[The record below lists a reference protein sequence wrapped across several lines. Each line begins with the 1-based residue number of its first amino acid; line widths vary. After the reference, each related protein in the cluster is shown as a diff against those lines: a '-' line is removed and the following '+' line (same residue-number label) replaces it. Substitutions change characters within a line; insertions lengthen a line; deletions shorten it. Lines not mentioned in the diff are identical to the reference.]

1 MRRPVRVRMPY
12 VERLVSTLS
21 VRDWAIIDTVYTL
34 HVVSGSQLERLHFT
48 NLSLQSRSVMR
59 WRVLKRLVD
68 ARVLVTLERR
78 VGTAQRGS
86 AKFCYALDTAG
97 LRLMRLRVN
106 AASPDAVARRPR
118 LPGERFIA
126 HVLAVSEL
134 YVSLIEHSRI
144 GLFTVEQF
152 HAEPTAWVRDGLGG
166 WLKPDGFVRLRAGT
180 VDDFWWLEADLATE
194 SLPTVRSKLLAYLDF
209 VARGQFGPDGVVPR
223 VLIAVS
229 YKDEKRQKARQMALQ
244 RVVNTL
250 PTPAEYMFRVVELGS
265 AAGVMEQTLMEW

>member
-1 MRRPVRVRMPY
+1 MRRPARVRMPY

-21 VRDWAIIDTVYTL
+21 VRDWSIIDTVYTL
-34 HVVSGSQLERLHFT
+34 RVVSGSQLERLHFT

-78 VGTAQRGS
+78 VGAAQRGS
-86 AKFCYALDTAG
+86 AKLCYALDTAG
-97 LRLMRLRVN
+97 LRLMRLHTN
-106 AASPDAVARRPR
+106 AVSPDAAVRRPR
-118 LPGERFIA
+118 MPGERFIA

-144 GLFTVEQF
+144 GRFTVEAFQ
-152 HAEPTAWVRDGLGG
+152 AEPAAWVRDGLAG

-180 VDDFWWLEADLATE
+180 VDDYWWLEADLATE
-194 SLPTVRSKLLAYLDF
+194 SLPTVRGKLLVYLDF
-209 VARGQFGPDGVVPR
+209 VARGQVGPDGVVPR
-223 VLIAVS
+223 VFIAVP
-229 YKDEKRQKARQMALQ
+229 DRKRLVAVQ
-244 RVVNTL
+244 RIVHAL